1 VTVLRNKEETTPG
14 RKPKSEMQFT
24 MTPLIDCVFLLLIFF
39 MIATTFAPMPGIRV
53 KLPPPGTPPPGQ
65 KDQQQ
70 LILRVSD
77 PEPGIPDGAMVLND
91 DLVSMGEL
99 LGRFQRATLKQKEM
113 LIIQSGRDVWH
124 DQVVRV
130 MDLAKRADIK
140 KIGFAM
146 VSSYELFCR
155 RWPN

>member
-1 VTVLRNKEETTPG
+1 LRSDEETAPG
-14 RKPKSEMQFT
+14 RRRKSEMQFT

-39 MIATTFAPMPGIRV
+39 MIATTFAPLPGIRV

-70 LILRVSD
+70 LILRISD

-124 DQVVRV
+124 DQIVRV

-146 VSSYELFCR
+146 VAR
-155 RWPN
+155 

>member
-1 VTVLRNKEETTPG
+1 MRTDEETTPG
-14 RKPKSEMQFT
+14 RRRKSEMQFT

-146 VSSYELFCR
+146 VAR
-155 RWPN
+155 

>member
-1 VTVLRNKEETTPG
+1 LRGDEEREPG
-14 RKPKSEMQFT
+14 RRRKSEMAFT

-39 MIATTFAPMPGIRV
+39 MIATTFSPMPGIRV

-124 DQVVRV
+124 GQIVKV

-146 VSSYELFCR
+146 VAR
-155 RWPN
+155 

>member
-1 VTVLRNKEETTPG
+1 MRGVEEAAPG
-14 RKPKSEMQFT
+14 RRRKSEMEIN

-70 LILRVSD
+70 LILRISD

-91 DLVSMGEL
+91 NLISMGEL
-99 LGRFQRATLKQKEM
+99 LGSFQRATLKQKEM

-124 DQVVRV
+124 DQIVRI

-146 VSSYELFCR
+146 VAR
-155 RWPN
+155 

>member
-1 VTVLRNKEETTPG
+1 VTVLRTDEETTPG
-14 RKPKSEMQFT
+14 RRRKSEMQFT

-130 MDLAKRADIK
+130 MDLAKRSDIK

-146 VSSYELFCR
+146 VAR
-155 RWPN
+155 

>member
-1 VTVLRNKEETTPG
+1 VTALRGEEELEPG
-14 RKPKSEMQFT
+14 RRRKSEMQFT

-53 KLPPPGTPPPGQ
+53 KLPPPGTPPPNQ
-65 KDQQQ
+65 KEQKQ
-70 LILRVSD
+70 LILRISD
-77 PEPGIPDGAMVLND
+77 PESGASDGAMVLND

-99 LGRFQRATLKQKEM
+99 LGNFQRATLEQKKM

-124 DQVVRV
+124 DQIVRV

-146 VSSYELFCR
+146 VAR
-155 RWPN
+155 

>member
-1 VTVLRNKEETTPG
+1 MRGEEEKEPG
-14 RKPKSEMQFT
+14 RRRKSEMQFT

-39 MIATTFAPMPGIRV
+39 MIATTFSPMPGIRV

-65 KDQQQ
+65 KEQKQ

-146 VSSYELFCR
+146 VAR
-155 RWPN
+155 